1 MAASNKAALVP
12 SIPNRM
18 RTFNI
23 ALAALML
30 TSVQAAQA
38 QIRSEQNKVL
48 WAGLDNGLHIA
59 EPGWEPGELRVSV
72 LEGHAINRLDGEGL
86 YAIAK
91 TADEQVATIRVE
103 GVRNGQVVELRQQR
117 FQFVPIPDPIAVF
130 AGYGALCQTHR
141 ITREELA
148 AHDRLAIAMGAFDV
162 FMAERGIPIP
172 IKEFTLSIFSAD
184 RNHVTEYRSRPDS
197 PDQYDARTGAR
208 LPSPSELPAYNR
220 LTAEMRRA
228 LQALPAGRFFS
239 FSEIVIELPDGSLRT
254 LPPLV
259 FELAGG

>member
-1 MAASNKAALVP
+1 
-12 SIPNRM
+12 M
-18 RTFNI
+18 RFVKI
-23 ALAALML
+23 ALAALLL
-30 TSVQAAQA
+30 TSIQVAYA

-48 WAGLDNGLHIA
+48 WAGLENPLHIA
-59 EPGWEPGELRVSV
+59 ESGWEPGELRVSV
-72 LEGHAINRLDGEGL
+72 LEGHALTRLDGEGL
-86 YAIAK
+86 FALAK
-91 TADEQVATIRVE
+91 TADEAVATVRVE

-130 AGYGALCQTHR
+130 AGYGALCQTHS

-148 AHDRLAIAMGAFDV
+148 AHDRLAINMGAFDV
-162 FMAERGIPIP
+162 FMADRGIPIL

-184 RNHVTEYRSRPDS
+184 RNHVIEYRSRPDS
-197 PDQYDARTGAR
+197 PDAFDARTGAR
-208 LPSPSELPAYNR
+208 LPSPSELPEYNR

-239 FSEIVIELPDGSLRT
+239 FSDIVIELPDGSLRT

-259 FELAGG
+259 FELAAG

>member
-1 MAASNKAALVP
+1 
-12 SIPNRM
+12 M
-18 RTFNI
+18 RTFKI
-23 ALAALML
+23 ALAALLL
-30 TSVQAAQA
+30 TCFQAAHA
-38 QIRSEQNKVL
+38 QIRSDQNKVL
-48 WAGLDNGLHIA
+48 WGGLDNPLHIV

-72 LEGHAINRLDGEGL
+72 LEGHAITRLEGEGH
-86 YAIAK
+86 YVIAQA
-91 TADEQVATIRVE
+91 ADEPVATIRVE

-117 FQFVPIPDPIAVF
+117 FRFVPIPDPIAVF

-148 AHDRLAIAMGAFDV
+148 AHDRLAITMGAFDV
-162 FMAERGIPIP
+162 FRADRGIRIP

-197 PDQYDARTGAR
+197 SAPFDARTGAR
-208 LPSPSELPAYNR
+208 VPSPSELPEYNR

-239 FSEIVIELPDGSLRT
+239 FSDIVIELPDGSQRT
-254 LPPLV
+254 LPPLD
-259 FELAGG
+259 FELVGG

>member
-1 MAASNKAALVP
+1 
-12 SIPNRM
+12 M
-18 RTFNI
+18 RTFKI
-23 ALAALML
+23 ALAALL
-30 TSVQAAQA
+30 LSSLHTAHA

-48 WAGLDNGLHIA
+48 WAGLDNPLLIA

-72 LEGHAINRLDGEGL
+72 LEGHDLTRLDEEGL

-91 TADEQVATIRVE
+91 TADGAAATIRVE

-117 FQFVPIPDPIAVF
+117 FHFVPIPDPITVF

-141 ITREELA
+141 ITPDELA
-148 AHDRLAIAMGAFDV
+148 AHDCLAITMGAFDV
-162 FMAERGIPIP
+162 FTADHGIPIL

-184 RNHVTEYRSRPDS
+184 RNHVTEYRSRPDDPS
-197 PDQYDARTGAR
+197 QYDARTGAR
-208 LPSPSELPAYNR
+208 LPAPSELPEYNR

-228 LQALPAGRFFS
+228 LQSLPNGRFFS
-239 FSEIVIELPDGSLRT
+239 FSDIVIELPDGSLRT

-259 FELAGG
+259 FELAAG